1 MIFCKLDVVKNMKRK
16 LLYIF
21 LLLNI
26 HPVLAGESSIADNS
40 ETSQMNEIQE
50 NKSRLLAELFDVFPG
65 GKDAKI
71 TESSIQG
78 LYTVSI
84 GSQVFYMSQNGK
96 FILRGDIYDTESGTN
111 LTERERT
118 SARKDFLNQLD
129 EEEMVIFAPDD
140 FQHTVTVFTD
150 VDCGYCRKFHSEIDE
165 VMEQGIRVRY
175 LFFPRTGPDTE
186 SWEKAEKVWCSQ
198 DRQSAITR
206 AKQGKNLKAK
216 VCSDTPVQKHY
227 SLGQVFMVQ
236 GTPTMVTDK
245 GNIIVGYM
253 PADALKA
260 RLESDF

>member
-1 MIFCKLDVVKNMKRK
+1 LIFCKLDVVNNMKRK

-26 HPVLAGESSIADNS
+26 HPILAGESSITDNS

-65 GKDAKI
+65 DKDAKI

-84 GSQVFYMSQNGK
+84 GSQVFYMSQDGK

-118 SARKDFLNQLD
+118 SVREDFLNQLD
-129 EEEMVIFAPDD
+129 EEEMVIFTPDD

-165 VMEQGIRVRY
+165 VMAQGIRVRY

-227 SLGQVFMVQ
+227 SLGQAFMVQ

-245 GNIIVGYM
+245 GKIIIGYM

-260 RLESDF
+260 RLESDL